1 MAINTNTPV
10 SKTERRVYKRFKNL
24 SVNEEPL
31 PQGDGTIRISP
42 FDDYYIFT
50 FYNEVDNENT
60 PIDLSNVGTIYISF
74 IGENDEIRIP
84 YYTNVQEVDLS
95 QGQVLFRISKDNSKK
110 ILKLDND
117 NFYVSTQMK
126 AEDGAESDESV
137 IYTGKFLSLTDEARQ
152 SLTSQIEDLTLQYTK
167 EVAELTDTNT
177 SLRKEIEVLK
187 AKLAQSQLIS
197 DNLRS
202 ANEKLTNELA
212 KLVAKIPSADATK
225 VLNEAADA
233 QAQSQKERAERQ
245 QQEVLAKN
253 NSSRSRTR
261 RAVTEQDAGRLKKY
275 YL

>member
-10 SKTERRVYKRFKNL
+10 SKTERKVYKRFKNL

-137 IYTGKFLSLTDEARQ
+137 IYTGKFLSLTDEASQ

-225 VLNEAADA
+225 VLNETKDA

>member
-212 KLVAKIPSADATK
+212 KLVAKIPSADAIK

-261 RAVTEQDAGRLKKY
+261 RAVTEQDASRLKKY

>member
-212 KLVAKIPSADATK
+212 KLVAKIPSADAIK